1 MSEQPSNGNGSRRKR
16 AAKVMTLLVAV
27 ATIGGGAYW
36 YETHGQEST
45 DDAFVDAAVA
55 RVSPRVSGT
64 VVAVHVTD
72 NQRVEE
78 GDLLFEIDPS
88 DYRAAVEKAEAALRT
103 ARSARQEA
111 SAQLELARSSTTAG
125 LAEARS
131 GLQVARAALE
141 RARADAQA
149 AEAQARQDERDAA
162 RLQRLFK
169 SNSASRQQ
177 VERAQSAAETS
188 GAKANAAARAVA
200 VAKADVGQA
209 QARLQHAQAS
219 QQQVRVRKAQVSSAE
234 SRVAEA
240 EASLKQARLNLSWT
254 KIRAPHAGRVTS
266 KSVEVG
272 DTVQPGQSMTA
283 LVFGKPWIKANF
295 KETQLTRMRPG
306 QPVTVEID
314 AYPDVTIH
322 GHVDSIQQGTGARFS
337 LLPPENAT
345 GNFVKVVQR
354 LPVKIVLDDIPEGAG
369 MLAPGMS
376 AVPTVN
382 VSGNTEKADFAAAA
396 GHE

>member
-1 MSEQPSNGNGSRRKR
+1 
-16 AAKVMTLLVAV
+16 MTLLVAV